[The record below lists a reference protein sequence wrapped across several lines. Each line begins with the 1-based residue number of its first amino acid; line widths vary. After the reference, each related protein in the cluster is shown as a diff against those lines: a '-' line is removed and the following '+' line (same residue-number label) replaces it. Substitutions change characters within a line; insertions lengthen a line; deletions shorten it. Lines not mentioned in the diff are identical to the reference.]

1 MVSWWTMLLEAKDI
15 WKSYKEGVE
24 QQELL
29 VLRGLNIEV
38 ERGETL
44 AITGASG
51 SGKSTLLHILA
62 TLDKPDKG
70 EIVFYN
76 KNDRGSG
83 ENKLLLNRLSEA
95 QQALFR
101 NRNIGFV
108 FQFHHLLPDFN
119 VIENVALPKL
129 IAGSPLLESINSAA
143 QILAELDMLARKEY
157 YPNQLSGGEQ
167 QRVAVARALINNPD
181 IIFADEPTGN
191 LDKRHSEELL
201 NLLWSLN
208 KEFDT
213 TIFIVTHDENLAQK
227 SEKVYQLSDGILK
240 REK

>member
-83 ENKLLLNRLSEA
+83 ENKLLLNQLSDA

-143 QILAELDMLARKEY
+143 QILAELDMLARKDY

>member
-1 MVSWWTMLLEAKDI
+1 MLLEAKNI

-24 QQELL
+24 QRELV
-29 VLRGLNIEV
+29 VLKGLHIEV
-38 ERGETL
+38 EKGETL

-62 TLDKPDKG
+62 TLDRPDRG
-70 EIVFYN
+70 EIIFYDN
-76 KNDRGSG
+76 ENSKQSG
-83 ENKLLLNRLSEA
+83 ENRILLNHLSEIE
-95 QQALFR
+95 QARFR
-101 NRNIGFV
+101 NKKIGFV
-108 FQFHHLLPDFN
+108 FQFHHLLPDFT

-129 IAGSPLLESINSAA
+129 IAGSSVTASMDSAEK
-143 QILAELDMLARKEY
+143 ILADLDILARKDY

-167 QRVAVARALINNPD
+167 QRVAVARALINNPN

-191 LDKRHSEELL
+191 LDKTHSEELL

-208 KEFDT
+208 EKFDT
-213 TIFIVTHDENLAQK
+213 TIFIVTHDENLAQQNK
-227 SEKVYQLSDGILK
+227 KVYHLSDGILE

>member
-1 MVSWWTMLLEAKDI
+1 MLLEAKDI

-83 ENKLLLNRLSEA
+83 ENKLLLNQLSDA

-143 QILAELDMLARKEY
+143 QILAELDMLARKDY

>member
-1 MVSWWTMLLEAKDI
+1 MKADMLLEAKNI

-24 QQELL
+24 QRELL
-29 VLRGLNIEV
+29 VLKGLYIEV
-38 ERGETL
+38 EKGETL

-70 EIVFYN
+70 EIIFYDN
-76 KNDRGSG
+76 KKSKESG
-83 ENKLLLNRLSEA
+83 ENGLLLNQLSEVE
-95 QQALFR
+95 QALFR
-101 NRNIGFV
+101 NQNIGFV
-108 FQFHHLLPDFN
+108 FQFHHLLSDFT
-119 VIENVALPKL
+119 VVENVALPKL
-129 IAGSPLLESINSAA
+129 IAGYPFSECVDSAEK
-143 QILAELDMLARKEY
+143 ILAELDMLARKDY
-157 YPNQLSGGEQ
+157 YSNQLSGGEQ

-191 LDKRHSEELL
+191 LDKAHSEELL
-201 NLLWSLN
+201 NLLWNLN
-208 KEFDT
+208 EKFDT

-227 SEKVYQLSDGILK
+227 NKKVYKLSDGVLT